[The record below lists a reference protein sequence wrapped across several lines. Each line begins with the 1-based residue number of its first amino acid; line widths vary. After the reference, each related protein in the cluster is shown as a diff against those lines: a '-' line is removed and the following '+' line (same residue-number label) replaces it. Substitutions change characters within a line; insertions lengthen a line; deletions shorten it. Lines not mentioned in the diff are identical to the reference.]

1 MNSVQFS
8 NLNKSLKKAFAGVSK
23 DMSKLRKRD
32 QVLKDELVKLVDKV
46 GKKVT
51 KDEFYRIIRK
61 IDDDMKETVHRD
73 QLKGA
78 EERIRA
84 MAHEIIEVPQKK
96 VDKIN
101 KRLDQ
106 EKEETSE
113 AFNKSKEDKKAL
125 EKQINDKIKD
135 IKDEFARTENLKKEV
150 KDVMNIKKSLLNLDE
165 RYAGKAKMDT
175 AFEEIDEIYDLVEE
189 LENNALR
196 KDDPESVKKDLQK
209 TPGKFETR
217 IKDAED
223 AEDELHRKTK
233 DIYDAEKNIE
243 QIRKDVSV
251 MQNRMKL
258 LDNTAQIDKVQVEL
272 MKEINKFDTRLVRQ
286 NETMKELNNKL
297 NDIIK
302 LVNKESSVPVR
313 KFSEKRIVGNV
324 QEESEDIK
332 TRVKKLD
339 KKQSSKYQ
347 GITNENT
354 ESTKPQE
361 TISQKPKKE
370 KKGVLNKVVDW
381 FTEEVEEDESEN
393 K

>member
-1 MNSVQFS
+1 
-8 NLNKSLKKAFAGVSK
+8 
-23 DMSKLRKRD
+23 
-32 QVLKDELVKLVDKV
+32 
-46 GKKVT
+46 
-51 KDEFYRIIRK
+51 
-61 IDDDMKETVHRD
+61 
-73 QLKGA
+73 
-78 EERIRA
+78 
-84 MAHEIIEVPQKK
+84 
-96 VDKIN
+96 
-101 KRLDQ
+101 
-106 EKEETSE
+106 
-113 AFNKSKEDKKAL
+113 
-125 EKQINDKIKD
+125 
-135 IKDEFARTENLKKEV
+135 
-150 KDVMNIKKSLLNLDE
+150 
-165 RYAGKAKMDT
+165 
-175 AFEEIDEIYDLVEE
+175 
-189 LENNALR
+189 
-196 KDDPESVKKDLQK
+196 
-209 TPGKFETR
+209 
-217 IKDAED
+217 
-223 AEDELHRKTK
+223 
-233 DIYDAEKNIE
+233 
-243 QIRKDVSV
+243 